1 VKHGLRFYTVG
12 AAGMVV
18 QLAVFTLLTR
28 GLNVGYL
35 LATAIAVELAVLH
48 NFCWHERWTWADR
61 LQVSAAGQAGRLFR
75 FHLSN
80 GIFSILGNLALMALL
95 VGRLHA
101 PPVPANVVAIGVC
114 SLLNFLAAD
123 RFVFRAPE
131 QGE

>member
-18 QLAVFTLLTR
+18 QLAVFTVLTR
-28 GLNVGYL
+28 VFEIGYL
-35 LATAIAVELAVLH
+35 AATAIAVELAVLH
-48 NFCWHERWTWADR
+48 NFCWHERWTWAER
-61 LQVSAAGQAGRLFR
+61 LRVSPSGQAGRLLR

-80 GIFSILGNLALMALL
+80 GIFSILGNLILMALL
-95 VGRLHA
+95 VGRLHIQ
-101 PPVPANVVAIGVC
+101 PVVANVIAIGVC